1 MDQDI
6 LSKTKNLTI
15 GKLSETTNT
24 VGKIIGDYNIIG
36 IALGM
41 ILGRTV
47 ADFVESINT
56 GIVMPN
62 LNSYLEKIKQNGSVS
77 LAGLKMDL
85 NGVILA
91 LIKFISLS
99 LILVVLLQ
107 VGALTIKAP
116 SKLREVI
123 IVGIKPGLKLS

>member
-41 ILGRTV
+41 ILGRTI

-107 VGALTIKAP
+107 VGAWTIKAP

>member
-1 MDQDI
+1 MDQDF

-15 GKLSETTNT
+15 GKLADTTNS
-24 VGKIIGDYNIIG
+24 VGKIIADYNIIG

-41 ILGRTV
+41 ILGRTI

-91 LIKFISLS
+91 IIKFISLS

-107 VGALTIKAP
+107 VGAWSIKSP

-123 IVGIKPGLKLS
+123 IVGIKPGLKL

>member
-1 MDQDI
+1 MDQDF
-6 LSKTKNLTI
+6 LSKTKNMTI
-15 GKLSETTNT
+15 GKLTDTTNS

-41 ILGRTV
+41 ILGRTI

-62 LNSYLEKIKQNGSVS
+62 LNSYLEKIKQNGNVS

-91 LIKFISLS
+91 IIKFISLS

-107 VGALTIKAP
+107 VGA
-116 SKLREVI
+116 
-123 IVGIKPGLKLS
+123 

>member
-6 LSKTKNLTI
+6 LSKTKNMTI
-15 GKLSETTNT
+15 GRLSETTNT
-24 VGKIIGDYNIIG
+24 VGKIISDYNIIG

-41 ILGRTV
+41 ILGRTI
-47 ADFVESINT
+47 ADFVESINN

-62 LNSYLEKIKQNGSVS
+62 LNSYIEKIKQNGSIS

-91 LIKFISLS
+91 LIKFMSLS

-107 VGALTIKAP
+107 LGAWTIKSP

-123 IVGIKPGLKLS
+123 IIGIKPGLKL

>member
-1 MDQDI
+1 MDQDF

-15 GKLSETTNT
+15 GRLADTTNS
-24 VGKIIGDYNIIG
+24 VGKIIADYNIIG

-41 ILGRTV
+41 ILGRTI

-91 LIKFISLS
+91 IIKFISLS

-107 VGALTIKAP
+107 VGAWSIKSP

-123 IVGIKPGLKLS
+123 IVGIKPGLKL

>member
-1 MDQDI
+1 M
-6 LSKTKNLTI
+6 TI
-15 GKLSETTNT
+15 GRLSETTNT
-24 VGKIIGDYNIIG
+24 VGKIISDYNIIG

-41 ILGRTV
+41 ILGRTI
-47 ADFVESINT
+47 ADFVESINN

-62 LNSYLEKIKQNGSVS
+62 LNSYIEKIKQNGSIS

-91 LIKFISLS
+91 LIKFMSLS

-107 VGALTIKAP
+107 LGAWTIKSP

-123 IVGIKPGLKLS
+123 IIGIKPGLKL

>member
-6 LSKTKNLTI
+6 LSKTRNMTI

-41 ILGRTV
+41 ILGRTI
-47 ADFVESINT
+47 ADFVESINN

-62 LNSYLEKIKQNGSVS
+62 LNAYIEKIKQNGSIS

-91 LIKFISLS
+91 LIKFTSLS

-107 VGALTIKAP
+107 VGALTMKAP

-123 IVGIKPGLKLS
+123 IIGIKPGLKL